1 MTAHARLQVRRP
13 AATQQMAPRKQRASF
28 APDQARGGELQ
39 HSAVSNALNAGP
51 AVQRLARIQARVNAP
66 RQPARQETNTAAELK
81 PASDTAQRVFMLG
94 ADGNNIQGLSR
105 KAQANWAAALRY
117 LNAMGQNVAPDIVGT
132 LRNTDE
138 GGTNPAYTNPTA
150 ATPNTDAR
158 IDVAIKNWYLE
169 MASTGELMGMLA
181 HELGVHTLAD
191 AEMTQQQKTAETNTN
206 HLGEQVQVGG
216 TNYALAGQQGGDAR
230 QIDHVNAVKRQ
241 AGGQL
246 RARGER
252 YLQTFLRMGDAIE
265 ADNTIDA
272 AEKTRRQRDMLK
284 TFLFDIGRILATDD
298 AGVVRGYTGVPGA
311 TVMASGSIAEVM
323 NWYRDTY
330 LQPQYGAHNWLAQF
344 NNEDASGVQVA
355 AMLVDKLADYGVARV
370 KTASPTTQKVL
381 GAAGVGALAAGVA
394 FAPATT
400 LVLGVAGLGYGLYRY
415 FAG

>member
-1 MTAHARLQVRRP
+1 MTANAQLQMRRP
-13 AATQQMAPRKQRASF
+13 AAALRTVRQPAQPISAEHARAV
-28 APDQARGGELQ
+28 EIQ
-39 HSAVSNALNAGP
+39 HGAFSSALNAGST
-51 AVQRLARIQARVNAP
+51 VQRLARIRERVNAP
-66 RQPARQETNTAAELK
+66 HEPVRHETNAAAEFK
-81 PASDTAQRVFMLG
+81 PASDTVQRVFMLG

-105 KAQANWAAALRY
+105 KAQTNWAAALRY
-117 LNAMGQNVAPDIVGT
+117 LNAMGQNVLPDIVGT
-132 LRNTDE
+132 LRNTNE
-138 GGTNPAYTNPTA
+138 GGTNPAYTNATA

-158 IDVAIKNWYLE
+158 IDVTIKNWYLE
-169 MASTGELMGMLA
+169 MVSPGELMGMLA

-216 TNYALAGQQGGDAR
+216 TNYALAGQQGGDER
-230 QIDHVNAVKRQ
+230 QMDHVNAVKRQ
-241 AGGQL
+241 ANGQL
-246 RARGER
+246 RARGQR

-272 AEKTRRQRDMLK
+272 AEKIRRQRDMLK

-298 AGVVRGYTGVPGA
+298 AGAVRGYTGVPGT
-311 TVMASGSIAEVM
+311 TVMASGGIAEVM

-344 NNEDASGVQVA
+344 NNEDAGGVQVA
-355 AMLVDKLADYGVARV
+355 AMLVDKLADYGVARA
-370 KTASPTTQKVL
+370 KTASTTAKVL
-381 GAAGVGALAAGVA
+381 GSAAGVGAVAAGIA

-400 LVLGVAGLGYGLYRY
+400 LVLGAAGLGYGLYRY